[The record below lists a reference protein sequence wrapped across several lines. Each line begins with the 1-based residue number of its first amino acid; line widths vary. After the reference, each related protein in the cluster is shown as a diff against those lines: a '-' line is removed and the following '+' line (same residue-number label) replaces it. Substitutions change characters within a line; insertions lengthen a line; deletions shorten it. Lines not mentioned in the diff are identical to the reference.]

1 MLFDFTTQKW
11 EELVPFMDHDEAR
24 LQIRSRDGKYLY
36 FSNPLAS
43 SKAKPFYRLRISDRK
58 TELVANADF
67 PHGLANA
74 APTFWTG
81 LAPDDSPLCLRDTS
95 IQEIYALD
103 VKLP

>member
-1 MLFDFTTQKW
+1 M
-11 EELVPFMDHDEAR
+11 
-24 LQIRSRDGKYLY
+24 
-36 FSNPLAS
+36 
-43 SKAKPFYRLRISDRK
+43 
-58 TELVANADF
+58 ADF

-95 IQEIYALD
+95 IWEIYALD